1 MNLLLKKD
9 QKIFVMHKIA
19 SVGRVV
25 YAANLSLQLLWVL
38 EVDVQWPLLDVESL
52 WLDLTQVCFV
62 VEFSV
67 IILKR
72 TP

>member
-1 MNLLLKKD
+1 
-9 QKIFVMHKIA
+9 MHKIA

-52 WLDLTQVCFV
+52 WLDLTQV
-62 VEFSV
+62 
-67 IILKR
+67 L
-72 TP
+72 